1 MAFSFKMSAYNR
13 KVLKKMGSNSA
24 CGSFDADSTMEE
36 SGYASFK
43 VLHNS
48 TVEAPFFI
56 ERDCET
62 ENCRNAF
69 NTNATSNNA
78 LFGRLH
84 KTSFNSTQ
92 FQSPG
97 GSSTNASHD
106 MLQPGQD
113 NQSHCQ
119 LQLESDDDMTCK
131 SPVLFSNQLAGL
143 MGKRRKSS
151 HYQAIT
157 HHSSPKK
164 SKKKL
169 FPAPTHDPI
178 SRRTRYYNGL
188 EKLDIIDMLIN
199 TLPALECI
207 LAYVDPNTLDVMT
220 KVSERWALAVH
231 KIKKA
236 EERLLDHR
244 FKMNLTKENS
254 HSMKLGHMLSKSI
267 NNHIV
272 PLQQSNAIHR
282 PNTRLDNCHK
292 SVSMDESC
300 MLVEQMQRI
309 KCPRC
314 GKGSKVFFSKQPGGD
329 QTPQTPRF
337 PQFSAPTALSQ
348 TLPPHSY
355 SFSEPKSST
364 LTRFYS
370 LDEMKS
376 SPCEAENEL
385 RRPYTFGECTSIP
398 CRFIFCV
405 RCYCPPHPGE
415 KCLVTEMGTPSKVMM
430 PGERVTPPKR
440 TQKFD
445 SKLSRKRSLKRLNF

>member
-1 MAFSFKMSAYNR
+1 MSAHNP
-13 KVLKKMGSNSA
+13 KVFKKMGSSSSA

-36 SGYASFK
+36 SGYASFR

-48 TVEAPFFI
+48 TVEAPFLM

-62 ENCRNAF
+62 ENCRNAS
-69 NTNATSNNA
+69 NTNATSNTKNA
-78 LFGRLH
+78 LGRLH

-97 GSSTNASHD
+97 GNNTSHD
-106 MLQPGQD
+106 LLLPVQG
-113 NQSHCQ
+113 CQ
-119 LQLESDDDMTCK
+119 LQLESDDEHDMGCK
-131 SPVLFSNQLAGL
+131 SPVLFPNQV
-143 MGKRRKSS
+143 GKRRKSA
-151 HYQAIT
+151 HHHQVIT

-169 FPAPTHDPI
+169 FPAPTTDTI

-188 EKLDIIDMLIN
+188 ERLDIIDMLSN

-207 LAYVDPNTLDVMT
+207 LAYVDCNTLDVMT
-220 KVSERWALAVH
+220 KVSERWAQAVH
-231 KIKKA
+231 KIREA

-272 PLQQSNAIHR
+272 PLQPSNAIYR
-282 PNTRLDNCHK
+282 PNQRLLDSNHK
-292 SVSMDESC
+292 SMSMDESC

-314 GKGSKVFFSKQPGGD
+314 GKCSKVFYSSQE
-329 QTPQTPRF
+329 QTPQTPRW
-337 PQFSAPTALSQ
+337 PSYSAGAAALSQ

-355 SFSEPKSST
+355 SFSEPKPST
-364 LTRFYS
+364 LTRFFS

-376 SPCEAENEL
+376 SPCTSEIENEP
-385 RRPYTFGECTSIP
+385 RRPYTFGECTSIT
-398 CRFIFCV
+398 CKFRFCV
-405 RCYCPPHPGE
+405 RCYAPPHPGE

-430 PGERVTPPKR
+430 PGERLTPPKR